1 LSKAVDTLFIKYK
14 EMFHKKIKWD
24 YAMIISL
31 SQSELYA
38 CTQQYPIIDTRSPG
52 EYSKGHVP
60 GAMNIPL
67 FSDEQR
73 AIVGTLYIHQGKDAA
88 VSQGLAFVGV
98 KLQELVAQV
107 IAVAA
112 IEVDDKKTV
121 IMYCWRGGMRSRS
134 FANLLSSL
142 GFTVYLLVGGYKAFR
157 AYNREVFARTW
168 NIIVLSGRTGCG
180 KTVILHHFARHGE
193 QVVDLE
199 DLASHKGS
207 VFGSLG
213 QAPQPTQ
220 AYFEDM
226 LGWQLQGFD
235 PVKHIWVEDE
245 SHSIGL
251 CIVPQQFFE
260 SMRSAPRVLIEVPL
274 QQRVEELLGEYGA
287 FTAEELSLC
296 IDRLE
301 KYIGSERAQAMRL
314 QVTDHRALVVEAL
327 KYYDQVYDGGLMRKA
342 TGQMTVCSVE
352 RPFSQKDF
360 DLVRTT
366 KDRH

>member
-1 LSKAVDTLFIKYK
+1 
-14 EMFHKKIKWD
+14 
-24 YAMIISL
+24 MIISL

-38 CTQQYPIIDTRSPG
+38 CAQTYPVIDTRSPG

-60 GAMNIPL
+60 GAINIPL

-98 KLQELVAQV
+98 KLQELVEQV
-107 IAVAA
+107 AAVAA
-112 IEVDDKKTV
+112 IKPGNKKTV

-142 GFTVYLLVGGYKAFR
+142 GYTVYLLVGGYKAFR

-168 NIIVLSGRTGCG
+168 KLVVLSGRTGCG
-180 KTVILHHFARHGE
+180 KTVILHHFAATHE
-193 QVVDLE
+193 QVIDLE
-199 DLASHKGS
+199 GLASHKGS

-213 QAPQPTQ
+213 QPAQPTQ

-235 PVKHIWVEDE
+235 PAQPIWVEDE

-260 SMRSAPRVLIEVPL
+260 SMRSAPRVLVEVPL
-274 QQRVEELLGEYGA
+274 QQRVEELLVEYGA
-287 FTAEELSLC
+287 ITAEELLLC

-314 QVTDHRALVVEAL
+314 QVDDHRAIVGEAL
-327 KYYDQVYDGGLMRKA
+327 KYYDKVYDGGLMRKA
-342 TGQMTVCSVE
+342 VGQMTICSVE
-352 RPFSQKDF
+352 RPFSGKDF
-360 DLVRTT
+360 DLVMAAGLAIA
-366 KDRH
+366 HNVYQQ